1 MNRAREKEFQL
12 GNVENSSSSGLV
24 KKGKQMKAKD
34 ESFRER
40 RKTHKRIGKGDKSR
54 GNVEERVVS
63 SVWHSEKSSQIKL
76 NIGSL
81 ASGAGAIMT
90 FCCVVSVERGAEAV
104 VQSVGEWRQ

>member
-1 MNRAREKEFQL
+1 
-12 GNVENSSSSGLV
+12 
-24 KKGKQMKAKD
+24 MKAKD

-40 RKTHKRIGKGDKSR
+40 RKIKNKIGKRDKGR

-76 NIGSL
+76 KIGSL

-90 FCCVVSVERGAEAV
+90 FCRVVSVERGAEAT